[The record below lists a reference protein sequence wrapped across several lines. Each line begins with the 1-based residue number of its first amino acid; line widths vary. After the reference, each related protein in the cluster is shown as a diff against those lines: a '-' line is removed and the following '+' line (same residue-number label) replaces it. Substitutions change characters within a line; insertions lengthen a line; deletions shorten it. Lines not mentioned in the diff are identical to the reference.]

1 MAPRGTPTTASVDR
15 EPEYAFPRGLL
26 VLLTVAAAVI
36 AIAGIR
42 SFSSVL
48 GPIFLAMMIVIAVDP
63 VMGWLI
69 ARRVHRVLAAILTLV
84 VAYAV
89 VVGLAVAMAI
99 AVTQLAGL
107 LPTYTGQFNELVAN
121 LEDQLA
127 AWGVDEAR
135 LEEALNAVDWGQLV
149 SIVQTVLRG
158 LLSVFSDLI
167 FILALMLFMVMD
179 AATFNQRLDKAERA
193 RPSLIGALRGF
204 ASGTRRYLVVS
215 SVFGA
220 IVAVLDILALYFLS
234 VPLPLLWGLLSFI
247 TNYIPNIGFIVGLIP
262 PAALALLDGGVSTMI
277 WVIVAYSAINFVI
290 QSLIQPKFVGDAV
303 GLSVTLTFLSLV
315 FWSWVMGALGAL
327 LAIPLTLLTKALL
340 IDIDPDVRWV
350 NGLITSGAGPPD
362 QESAAERTEQAVD
375 ETVERVTPG
384 PATPEPVTS
393 GPAGPAEPAASARA
407 ESGQPAAS
415 ARAESGQP
423 APAQSEPSTRRS

>member
-1 MAPRGTPTTASVDR
+1 MTPRGPSASTSVDE
-15 EPEYAFPRGLL
+15 EPRYAFPRGLL
-26 VLLTVAAAVI
+26 VLLTLAATVI

-48 GPIFLAMMIVIAVDP
+48 GPIFLAMMIVIAIDP
-63 VMGWLI
+63 IMGWLI
-69 ARRVHRVLAAILTLV
+69 ARGVHRVLSAIITLL

-89 VVGLAVAMAI
+89 VVGLAIALAI

-107 LPTYTGQFNELVAN
+107 LPTYTDQFNQLVAN

-135 LEEALNAVDWGQLV
+135 LNEALGAVDWGQLV
-149 SIVQTVLRG
+149 SIVQTVLQG

-167 FILALMLFMVMD
+167 FILALLLFMIMD
-179 AATFNQRLDKAERA
+179 AATFNQRLDRAERA

-204 ASGTRRYLVVS
+204 ASGTRQYLIVS

-220 IVAVLDILALYFLS
+220 IVAVLDTLALYILS

-262 PAALALLDGGVSTMI
+262 PAALALLDGGVTTMI
-277 WVIVAYSAINFVI
+277 WVIVAYSVINFLI

-350 NGLITSGAGPPD
+350 NGLITSRAGPPD
-362 QESAAERTEQAVD
+362 EDSAAERTEKAVD
-375 ETVERVTPG
+375 ETVERVEPEK
-384 PATPEPVTS
+384 AERPEPT
-393 GPAGPAEPAASARA
+393 PAERPEPTPAERP
-407 ESGQPAAS
+407 EPTPT
-415 ARAESGQP
+415 R
-423 APAQSEPSTRRS
+423 SEPTRRS